1 MATELANPAAWYA
14 SWAWSLPLIV
24 LNVVIHV
31 VGLGLINE
39 RVAQALSHG
48 PMSRSRLMPRFVGA
62 MSVIIVAAT
71 ALHALEGMI
80 WAGAYRYLG
89 ALPDNRLAM
98 LYSISAMTSFGHAS
112 LFLEDHWKMMGALE
126 ALNGMMLFG
135 LTTAFLFATIQQ
147 VWPRGKTDRSGTP

>member
-1 MATELANPAAWYA
+1 MATALANPAAWYA

-62 MSVIIVAAT
+62 MSVIVVAAT
-71 ALHALEGMI
+71 ALQP
-80 WAGAYRYLG
+80 W
-89 ALPDNRLAM
+89 
-98 LYSISAMTSFGHAS
+98 
-112 LFLEDHWKMMGALE
+112 
-126 ALNGMMLFG
+126 
-135 LTTAFLFATIQQ
+135 
-147 VWPRGKTDRSGTP
+147 RG